1 MRKVLRARI
10 VVGMAVIVSLAMS
23 VGLCAGCS
31 RTAAVSSSVACS
43 ARRSDKICVV
53 TTTGVLRDMIAHV
66 AGDAATVASI
76 IPDNADPHSYEP
88 SLASI
93 RNIVYADIA
102 FSNYMLLEEHSIIT
116 ALDSNVRKG
125 VPNVQLVGGK
135 R

>member
-10 VVGMAVIVSLAMS
+10 MVGMAVIVSLAMS

-53 TTTGVLRDMIAHV
+53 TTTGVLRDMIAHI

-76 IPDNADPHSYEP
+76 IPDNADPPTSQALRQSAILCMP
-88 SLASI
+88 I
-93 RNIVYADIA
+93 
-102 FSNYMLLEEHSIIT
+102 LLLVTICYSKST
-116 ALDSNVRKG
+116 ALLLLWIPTFAKACRTFS
-125 VPNVQLVGGK
+125 
-135 R
+135 